1 MTAGALTVG
10 KVKTDMLTSLILVA
24 TIVVSSLAAAA
35 FALFVVPRLTLPAA
49 RRGASITGMTD
60 GPVEQA
66 IFLFD
71 SEDLVDATRPA
82 RALLSSLPGDSS
94 DWKRL
99 SDYLSRSIGQFTANL
114 SDLPGRGEVELV
126 GSPGSGI
133 SVRAEDVSGMTR
145 LTVEDTAREGMGV
158 LVDGLSH
165 RAQENELNEL
175 RECLSQAPM
184 LIWRT
189 DAAGTIVWANGA
201 YLFKVME
208 RDQIGED
215 QLTWPIP
222 ALFAHSAP
230 HEDATRRLSISARPH
245 MAETWY
251 DCHSFASGGGTLY
264 YAIPAGAAVRAERS
278 QREFVQTLTKTFAH
292 VPIGLAIFDRNRQ
305 LQLFN
310 PALLD
315 LTHLGVDFLSARP
328 SLPSFLDRLR
338 EARVIPEPKD
348 YGLWRQQMAELERAA
363 ASGQYEDTW
372 LLPTGQ
378 TYRVTGHPHA
388 DGSLAFLFEDISTET
403 AMTRSFR
410 TEIQLSQAVIDAV
423 EEAIA
428 VFSPAGDLITS
439 NTAYAMLWKVD
450 PAATLGSVRI
460 LDALRHWQS
469 MAMPNPVWADI
480 RDFIGDMHERAEWTA
495 DCAMADG
502 RRLECRV
509 VPLQGGATLVGFSA
523 TPPGHPSL
531 PPAIGGTTGRNPS
544 LA

>member
-1 MTAGALTVG
+1 
-10 KVKTDMLTSLILVA
+10 MLTSLILAAAIVA
-24 TIVVSSLAAAA
+24 SSLAAAA
-35 FALFVVPRLTLPAA
+35 LALFAVPRLALPMA
-49 RRGASITGMTD
+49 RRSSLAGVAD

-71 SEDLVDATRPA
+71 ADDLVDATRPA
-82 RALLSSLPGDSS
+82 RALLSSLPGESS

-99 SDYLSRSIGQFTANL
+99 SDYLSRSIGQFAA
-114 SDLPGRGEVELV
+114 DLAELPDRGEIELA
-126 GSPGSGI
+126 GSAGSGI
-133 SVRAEDVSGMTR
+133 VVRAEHVGGLTR
-145 LTVEDTAREGMGV
+145 LTVEDTTRGGMGV

-175 RECLSQAPM
+175 RECLSQAPI

-189 DAAGTIVWANGA
+189 DPAGTIVWANGA
-201 YLFKVME
+201 YLFKAME
-208 RDQIGED
+208 RDQLRED
-215 QLTWPIP
+215 ELTWPIP
-222 ALFAHSAP
+222 ALFTHCPP
-230 HEDATRRLSISARPH
+230 HEDATRRLSIQARPH
-245 MAETWY
+245 MTESWY
-251 DCHSFASGGGTLY
+251 DCQSFASGGGTLY
-264 YAIPAGAAVRAERS
+264 YAVPADTAVRAERS

-315 LTHLGVDFLSARP
+315 LTHLASDFLSARP

-348 YGLWRQQMAELERAA
+348 YGFWRQQMAELERAA

-372 LLPTGQ
+372 LLPSGQ
-378 TYRVTGHPHA
+378 TYHVTGHPHA

-410 TEIQLSQAVIDAV
+410 TEIQLSQTVIDAV

-439 NTAYAMLWKVD
+439 NAAYAALWRVD

-469 MAMPNPVWADI
+469 MAQPNSVWADI
-480 RDFIGDMHERAEWTA
+480 RDFVGDMHERAEWVA
-495 DCAMADG
+495 DCAMVDG
-502 RRLECRV
+502 RRMECRV

-523 TPPGHPSL
+523 AMPEYPSI
-531 PPAIGGTTGRNPS
+531 PPASGSAVGRNPS
-544 LA
+544 IA

>member
-1 MTAGALTVG
+1 
-10 KVKTDMLTSLILVA
+10 MLTSFVLTAAIIL
-24 TIVVSSLAAAA
+24 SSLGAAL
-35 FALFVVPRLTLPAA
+35 FALFVMPRIGLPAA
-49 RRGASITGMTD
+49 RRASLGD
-60 GPVEQA
+60 LASGPVEQA
-66 IFLFD
+66 CFLF
-71 SEDLVDATRPA
+71 EHGTLVDATRSA
-82 RALLSSLPGDSS
+82 RALLAALPGHGS

-99 SDYLSRSIGQFTANL
+99 SDHLSRSIAGFAPAL
-114 SDLPGRGEVELV
+114 ADLPQRGEIRL
-126 GSPGSGI
+126 SGEEGTSI
-133 SVRAEDVSGMTR
+133 AVRAECLGELTR

-158 LVDGLSH
+158 LVDGLSL
-165 RAQENELNEL
+165 RAQENELLGL

-189 DAAGTIVWANGA
+189 DASGTIVWANGA

-208 RDQIGED
+208 RDQLRED
-215 QLTWPIP
+215 ELTWPIP

-230 HEDATRRLSISARPH
+230 HEDATRRLSVSARPH
-245 MAETWY
+245 MAECWY

-264 YAIPAGAAVRAERS
+264 YAISANAAVRAERT

-292 VPIGLAIFDRNRQ
+292 VPIGLAIFDRNRH

-315 LTHLGVDFLSARP
+315 LTYLGVDFLSARP

-348 YGLWRQQMAELERAA
+348 YSLWRQQMAELERAA
-363 ASGQYEDTW
+363 AQGQYEDTW
-372 LLPTGQ
+372 LLPSGL

-388 DGSLAFLFEDISTET
+388 DGSLAFLFEDISAET

-423 EEAIA
+423 EEAIV
-428 VFSPAGDLITS
+428 VFSPAGELIMS
-439 NTAYAMLWKVD
+439 NAAYAALWRVD

-460 LDALRHWQS
+460 PDAVRHWRTL
-469 MAMPNPVWADI
+469 ALPNPLWGDI
-480 RDFIGDMHERAEWTA
+480 RDFVGDIHERADWSA

-523 TPPGHPSL
+523 ALSGRPPL
-531 PPAIGGTTGRNPS
+531 PPTGQGTADRKS
-544 LA
+544 AAA

>member
-1 MTAGALTVG
+1 
-10 KVKTDMLTSLILVA
+10 MLTSLILA
-24 TIVVSSLAAAA
+24 AEIMFFSLAAAVLA
-35 FALFVVPRLTLPAA
+35 VFVLPRLTVFSPGRA
-49 RRGASITGMTD
+49 RLAGAGE

-66 IFLFD
+66 VFLFD

-82 RALLSSLPGDSS
+82 RALLSSLPGESS

-99 SDYLSRSIGQFTANL
+99 SDYLSRSVGQLTAEL
-114 SDLPGRGEVELV
+114 AELPVRGEIELS

-133 SVRAEDVSGMTR
+133 TVRAESLGGMTR
-145 LTVEDTAREGMGV
+145 LTVEDTAREGLGV
-158 LVDGLSH
+158 LVDGLSY

-208 RDQIGED
+208 RDQLGEED
-215 QLTWPIP
+215 LTWPIP

-230 HEDATRRLSISARPH
+230 HEDATRRLSVAARPH
-245 MAETWY
+245 MAESWY
-251 DCHSFASGGGTLY
+251 DCHSFASGGRTLY
-264 YAIPAGAAVRAERS
+264 YAIPANAAVRAERS

-310 PALLD
+310 PALLE
-315 LTHLGVDFLSARP
+315 LTHLGVDFLSSRP

-363 ASGQYEDTW
+363 ASGQYEETW
-372 LLPTGQ
+372 LLPSGQ

-428 VFSPAGDLITS
+428 VFSPAGDLIMS
-439 NTAYAMLWKVD
+439 NAAYATLWKVD
-450 PAATLGSVRI
+450 PAATLGAVRI

-469 MAMPNPVWADI
+469 MAVPNPVWADI
-480 RDFIGDMHERAEWTA
+480 RDFVGDIHDRAEWAA
-495 DCAMADG
+495 DCAMMDG
-502 RRLECRV
+502 RQMECRV

-523 TPPGHPSL
+523 ALQSHPSL
-531 PPAIGGTTGRNPS
+531 PPAAGRQPS
-544 LA
+544 AA